1 MASIYQW
8 DGLAVVPTMPAFIS
22 RQGGMIM
29 AIAFRASGPLNKI
42 QKNLG
47 FLGDLPGTFVGTGFN
62 LIARPDKQNNN
73 PFFLELNATQ
83 EILEFT
89 NIGGDIPNRGSIESD
104 LILHGVRY
112 LQRVAD
118 CATHTAIHLEPGLW
132 LHVPATA
139 APNPVTDETYVRQA
153 TIPHGDSILA
163 QSTFLLDVNSGPQI
177 APVDSTPFTG
187 DIPDLNSSP
196 ANPVTNADYLK
207 PFRETPLPTECL
219 PAGLDAVQTIK
230 NPALVLQAAI
240 AGQNITETIVIQ
252 ISTAS
257 VQNGGIVNI
266 PFVVQNANA
275 TRLDAIFWIEKVTNP
290 AGGAEPFIQL
300 QYVQRVILAFPPAIG
315 APIISWPHISVATL
329 VKTL

>member
-1 MASIYQW
+1 MA
-8 DGLAVVPTMPAFIS
+8 AT
-22 RQGGMIM
+22 
-29 AIAFRASGPLNKI
+29 FRASHALDTI
-42 QKNLG
+42 QSNLG
-47 FLGDLPGTFVGTGFN
+47 LLGDLPGTFIGTGFN

-89 NIGGDIPNRGSIESD
+89 NIGGDIPNRGSIQSD

-118 CATHTAIHLEPGLW
+118 CTTHTAIHLEPGLW
-132 LHVPATA
+132 LHLPSTS
-139 APNPVTDETYVRQA
+139 APDPVTQETYVRQA
-153 TIPHGDSILA
+153 TIPHGDSVLA
-163 QSTFLLDVNSGPQI
+163 QSTFFTTVNGGPQI

-187 DIPDLNSSP
+187 NIADLNSP
-196 ANPVTNADYLK
+196 AANPVTNANYLR
-207 PFRETPLPTECL
+207 PYTVTPLPTECL

-240 AGQNITETIVIQ
+240 AGQNITETVVIQ
-252 ISTAS
+252 ISTTP
-257 VQNGGIVNI
+257 VGGIVNI

-275 TRLDAIFWIEKVTNP
+275 TRLDAIFWIEKVLNP
-290 AGGAEPFIQL
+290 AAGPDPFIQL
-300 QYVQRVILAFPPAIG
+300 QYVQRVILDFPPAIG
-315 APIISWPHISVATL
+315 APTISWPHISVATL

>member
-1 MASIYQW
+1 MA
-8 DGLAVVPTMPAFIS
+8 AT
-22 RQGGMIM
+22 
-29 AIAFRASGPLNKI
+29 FRASHALDTI
-42 QKNLG
+42 QSNLG
-47 FLGDLPGTFVGTGFN
+47 LLGDLPGTFIGTGFN

-89 NIGGDIPNRGSIESD
+89 NIGGDIPNRGSIQSD

-118 CATHTAIHLEPGLW
+118 CTTHTAIHLEPGLW
-132 LHVPATA
+132 LHLPSTS
-139 APNPVTDETYVRQA
+139 APDPVTQETYVRQA
-153 TIPHGDSILA
+153 TIPHGDSVLA
-163 QSTFLLDVNSGPQI
+163 QSTFFTTVNGGPQI

-187 DIPDLNSSP
+187 NIPDLNSP
-196 ANPVTNADYLK
+196 AANPVTNANYLR
-207 PFRETPLPTECL
+207 PYTVTPLPTECL

-240 AGQNITETIVIQ
+240 AGQNITETVVIQ
-252 ISTAS
+252 ISTTP
-257 VQNGGIVNI
+257 VGGIVNI

-275 TRLDAIFWIEKVTNP
+275 TRLDAIFWIEKVLNP
-290 AGGAEPFIQL
+290 AAGPDPFIQL
-300 QYVQRVILAFPPAIG
+300 QYVQRVILDFPPAIG
-315 APIISWPHISVATL
+315 APTISWPHISVATL

>member
-1 MASIYQW
+1 MA
-8 DGLAVVPTMPAFIS
+8 AT
-22 RQGGMIM
+22 
-29 AIAFRASGPLNKI
+29 FRASHALDTI
-42 QKNLG
+42 QSNLG
-47 FLGDLPGTFVGTGFN
+47 LLGDLPGTFIGTGFN

-89 NIGGDIPNRGSIESD
+89 NIGGDIPNRGSIQSD

-118 CATHTAIHLEPGLW
+118 CTTHTAIHLEPGLW
-132 LHVPATA
+132 LHLPSTS
-139 APNPVTDETYVRQA
+139 APDPVTQETYVRQA
-153 TIPHGDSILA
+153 TIPHGDSVLA
-163 QSTFLLDVNSGPQI
+163 QSTFFTTVNGGPQI

-187 DIPDLNSSP
+187 NIPDLNSP
-196 ANPVTNADYLK
+196 AANPVTNANYLR
-207 PFRETPLPTECL
+207 PYTVTPLPTECL

-240 AGQNITETIVIQ
+240 AGQNITETVVIQ
-252 ISTAS
+252 ISTTP
-257 VQNGGIVNI
+257 VGGIVNI

-275 TRLDAIFWIEKVTNP
+275 TRLDAIFWIEKVLNP
-290 AGGAEPFIQL
+290 AAGPDPFIQL
-300 QYVQRVILAFPPAIG
+300 QYVQRVILDFPPAIG
-315 APIISWPHISVATL
+315 AQTISWPHISVATL